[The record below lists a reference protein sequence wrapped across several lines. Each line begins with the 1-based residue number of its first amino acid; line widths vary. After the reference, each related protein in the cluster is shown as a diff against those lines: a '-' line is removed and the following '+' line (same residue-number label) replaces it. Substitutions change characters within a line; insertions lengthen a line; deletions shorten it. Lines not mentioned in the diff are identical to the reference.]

1 MNLCLAF
8 VVAIII
14 VTAANA
20 AQPRAD
26 CAAFQQSEQPSEWG
40 GGGRDWG
47 QCRTSPRAHETV
59 RPAQGGARNTA
70 QTERQ
75 QPLVT
80 GMSTISSIHGLPC
93 TEKQQQ

>member
-1 MNLCLAF
+1 MNLCLVF

-40 GGGRDWG
+40 GGGRDRG
-47 QCRTSPRAHETV
+47 QCWTSPRAHETV

-80 GMSTISSIHGLPC
+80 GMLGFGRVEAGLV
-93 TEKQQQ
+93 EEY